1 MVSPSLTQLTLLLS
15 DGLRLC
21 THPFSPAASFGQTP
35 NITGSIPRRD
45 STDTTEEGGRLRPDN
60 RFRKTAETRRQRVLR
75 PDQAR
80 LQIREVGLSPMVCL
94 SRGID
99 IGSGL
104 IPSSRRLRQ
113 SAAVLNRSSELR
125 RIIFIQRGSPKG
137 HERLTGNRNPAQS
150 GNRSN

>member
-1 MVSPSLTQLTLLLS
+1 MVSPSLTQLTLLPS

-60 RFRKTAETRRQRVLR
+60 RFRKTAETRRQRVLS

-80 LQIREVGLSPMVCL
+80 LQIRGSGLSLTLCL
-94 SRGID
+94 SRGIC

-104 IPSSRRLRQ
+104 RPRRRLRQ
-113 SAAVLNRSSELR
+113 SAAVLNRSSGLR
-125 RIIFIQRGSPKG
+125 HIIFMYHGGPQG
-137 HERLTGNRNPAQS
+137 HECLTQKTVPTIS
-150 GNRSN
+150 NRSL